1 MALTFHIGE
10 LEQEDVQA
18 LLALHVAAMRG
29 HSPPEACHVL
39 PPGAL
44 NQPEI
49 TFFTARSGG
58 RLACIGA
65 LKALGAE
72 EAEIKSMRV
81 APAFAR
87 QGIGR
92 AMLERLVAEARNRG
106 YARLL
111 LETGTTGDFAAAN
124 RLYDRSGFI
133 VRGPFAGYPPSD
145 FTRFMQLEL

>member
-1 MALTFHIGE
+1 MALTFQIGE
-10 LEQEDVQA
+10 LEQKDVQA

-39 PPGAL
+39 PADAL
-44 NQPEI
+44 NHPDI
-49 TFFTARSGG
+49 TFFTARSDR
-58 RLACIGA
+58 RLVSIGA
-65 LKALGAE
+65 LKALGNE

-92 AMLERLVAEARNRG
+92 AMLDRLVAEARSRG

-111 LETGTTGDFAAAN
+111 LETGTTDDFAAAN

-145 FTRFMQLEL
+145 FTRFMQLDL